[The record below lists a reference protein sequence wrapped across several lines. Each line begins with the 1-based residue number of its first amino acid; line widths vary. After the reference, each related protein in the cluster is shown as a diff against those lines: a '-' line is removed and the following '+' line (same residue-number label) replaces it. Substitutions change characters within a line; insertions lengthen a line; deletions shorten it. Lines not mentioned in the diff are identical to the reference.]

1 MGAAQ
6 QQWVLEAGGLG
17 GSIHGGGEADWEQK
31 GCKDC
36 ALSVCVCGRGVTG
49 AGRGARECAGRQGPN
64 SRAAGVKEALGLPPA
79 HKFIGF
85 GSWKAFANALKAE
98 LQEGSTRD
106 QRRIPDYWEGERD
119 GTHTHTSD
127 PRHAGRT
134 ASCCGGHSPSA
145 RERISDTVLLMV
157 GITTAPAGGSQAGT
171 LHLSRR
177 RAGGR
182 AGCAAP
188 RAQPPPGR
196 ASHLGQRR
204 HQEPPGHSREEE
216 GDEELRPQSRLGP
229 PRSGRGAG
237 SRGGAGAGA
246 GGGVYGARAHSLVSW
261 SGTGIAPGLRVPP
274 SSGCTIRGEGT
285 SI

>member
-1 MGAAQ
+1 MG
-6 QQWVLEAGGLG
+6 
-17 GSIHGGGEADWEQK
+17 
-31 GCKDC
+31 
-36 ALSVCVCGRGVTG
+36 
-49 AGRGARECAGRQGPN
+49 
-64 SRAAGVKEALGLPPA
+64 
-79 HKFIGF
+79 
-85 GSWKAFANALKAE
+85 
-98 LQEGSTRD
+98 
-106 QRRIPDYWEGERD
+106 
-119 GTHTHTSD
+119 HTHTSD

-229 PRSGRGAG
+229 PAAAEGRARGAEPEPAPGAG
-237 SRGGAGAGA
+237 SAGRALTRWSPGVGRG
-246 GGGVYGARAHSLVSW
+246 
-261 SGTGIAPGLRVPP
+261 
-274 SSGCTIRGEGT
+274 
-285 SI
+285 